1 MLYTLSKLGGKLEL
15 FSMINVDYR
24 IAALLDLPRAAPTFL
39 LSLFSGVVVVDSPIS
54 PPRDDD
60 ENDEDE
66 DEKA

>member
-24 IAALLDLPRAAPTFL
+24 IAALLDLPRALPPFL

-60 ENDEDE
+60 DENDEDE
-66 DEKA
+66 KA

>member
-24 IAALLDLPRAAPTFL
+24 IAALLDLPRVPPTFL

-60 ENDEDE
+60 DENDEDE
-66 DEKA
+66 KA